1 MKTHLTTRLS
11 PLLGLLC
18 LALTVPAHAASKT
31 DKDLQAVI
39 ALKGNDCGTV
49 VSSKKMG
56 SNDYIATC
64 SNGKIYRVTADANG
78 RVTVTQQ

>member
-1 MKTHLTTRLS
+1 MKAHLTTRLS
-11 PLLGLLC
+11 PLMGLVC
-18 LALTVPAHAASKT
+18 LALALPVHANSKT

-56 SNDYIATC
+56 DNDYVATC
-64 SNGKIYRVTADANG
+64 SNGKTYRVTADVNG